1 MSLYEEYYSRYP
13 ELISCLENARHSG
26 RFAHSFLINAPDPVT
41 RREFPLVLSQI
52 AGCPNSVNGKP
63 CTVCDFCHRIEHGSY
78 PEFQTLSPVGKMY
91 FIRVG
96 DRVNPEPNTLRSFIN
111 RFYLT
116 GSVDYPQKIG
126 VIYEADRMNAE
137 AQNALLKTLEEP
149 PKDSTL
155 ILCTSNLS
163 MLLPTTKSRC
173 QIIPMPDNNCKFSE
187 AWTTELFKTLVK
199 LIYTDSIDM
208 VTAESGA
215 VNLIKIANNLAK
227 EAEAIALDEFA
238 EDLENAQE
246 LDDSALKKRLDSR
259 IQDASSGAYMRE
271 RSKYLGAISTF
282 AFQVYL
288 LATGV
293 DVASLPN
300 PEVFGENLSK
310 LPILSEEVGEA
321 ILEETNQLL
330 FTLRFNVPEELALRA
345 FAVNIVFKCRQGIAK

>member
-1 MSLYEEYYSRYP
+1 MSLYDEYFSRYP
-13 ELISCLENARHSG
+13 ELISCLENARCSG

-41 RREFPLVLSQI
+41 RKEFPLVLSQI

-63 CTVCDFCHRIEHGSY
+63 CRVCDFCRRIEQGCY

-126 VIYEADRMNAE
+126 VIYEADRMNDE

-155 ILCTSNLS
+155 ILCTSNLTA
-163 MLLPTTKSRC
+163 LLPTTKSRC
-173 QIIPMPDNNCKFSE
+173 QIIPMPDNELKFKES
-187 AWTTELFKTLVK
+187 WTNELFDTLTK
-199 LIYTDSIDM
+199 LIFTDSVDM
-208 VTAESGA
+208 LTAESGA
-215 VNLIKIANNLAK
+215 MNLIKIADSLAK
-227 EAEAIALDEFA
+227 EAEEIALDEFS
-238 EDLENAQE
+238 EELENASE
-246 LDDSALKKRLDSR
+246 MDDSALKKRLDTR

-271 RSKYLGAISTF
+271 RGKFLGAISTF

-288 LATGV
+288 LSTGV
-293 DVASLPN
+293 DFSSLPN
-300 PEVFGENLSK
+300 PEVFGENPQK
-310 LPILSEEVGEA
+310 LPILSEDSGEA
-321 ILEETNQLL
+321 ILNETNELL
-330 FTLRFNVPEELALRA
+330 YTLRFNVPEELALRA
-345 FAVNIVFKCRQGIAK
+345 FAVNIVFKCR